1 MLFFFLSFLNLASEY
16 EKNSYPL
23 KKQWKSPKLEAV
35 AQILQKTLEL
45 KIDLKRPNLESF
57 TTIMTIIFGP
67 SGGGVKCQGIGLEIA
82 NGSLT
87 TATKEVCLQICNFK
101 EDVLL
106 LKNGEQFVSNLVAV
120 GPIQNPLRAPA
131 KLYIPLE
138 RDTYTGHELFLRW
151 SPSQV
156 GEPTK
161 WRDVL
166 PGTCK
171 GKLAGPAARLQILND
186 QQAKISAN
194 MFGLFCIIA
203 RETTKTYVEEKDNDQ
218 VNTSGFLLQGIS
230 EIIRRLSPKVKSE
243 TSEQL
248 NPDQEGSERIALIR

>member
-1 MLFFFLSFLNLASEY
+1 METF
-16 EKNSYPL
+16 
-23 KKQWKSPKLEAV
+23 
-35 AQILQKTLEL
+35 AQILQKPMEL
-45 KIDLKRPNLESF
+45 KWTNLESF
-57 TTIMTIIFGP
+57 TTIMKIIFGP

-82 NGSLT
+82 DGSLT
-87 TATKEVCLQICNFK
+87 TDSKEVCLQICNCK
-101 EDVLL
+101 EDVAP
-106 LKNGEQFVSNLVAV
+106 LKNGEQFASSLVAV

-131 KLYIPLE
+131 RLYLPLE
-138 RDTYTGHELFLRW
+138 NDINTGQELFLRW

-171 GKLAGPAARLQILND
+171 GQLAGPVARLQILSD
-186 QQAKISAN
+186 QQVKISAN

-203 RETTKTYVEEKDNDQ
+203 RETTKTYVEEKDNDEL
-218 VNTSGFLLQGIS
+218 NASGFLLQGIS
-230 EIIRRLSPKVKSE
+230 EILRRLSLKIKSE

-248 NPDQEGSERIALIR
+248 NPDQEGFERIALTG